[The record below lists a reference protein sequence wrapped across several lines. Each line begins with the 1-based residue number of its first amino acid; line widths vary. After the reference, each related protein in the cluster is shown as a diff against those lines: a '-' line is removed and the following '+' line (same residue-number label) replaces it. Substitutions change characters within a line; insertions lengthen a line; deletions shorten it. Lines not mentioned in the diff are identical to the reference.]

1 MDQSLS
7 DSLLKEKLMV
17 LGILF
22 FKMAHIFM
30 DKCRIIL
37 LRVMKVPSF
46 LKNLNTKAS
55 LDLIILKVT
64 VNNRDK
70 IINFKES
77 IHAEGKL
84 KGSYNG
90 YNNK

>member
-1 MDQSLS
+1 
-7 DSLLKEKLMV
+7 
-17 LGILF
+17 
-22 FKMAHIFM
+22 
-30 DKCRIIL
+30 
-37 LRVMKVPSF
+37 MKVPSF

-77 IHAEGKL
+77 IHVEGKL